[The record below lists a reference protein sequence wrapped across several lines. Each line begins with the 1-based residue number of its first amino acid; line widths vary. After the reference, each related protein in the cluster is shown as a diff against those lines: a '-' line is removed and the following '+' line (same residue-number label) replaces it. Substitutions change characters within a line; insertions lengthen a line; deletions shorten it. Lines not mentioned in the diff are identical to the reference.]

1 MLRLT
6 CLVFSL
12 LFGVAL
18 HASPTW
24 QFERPDLPANKPQLL
39 RWQTTILRIELTN
52 GPVAGTNGEPPTVT
66 LRVLEVLRRGGD
78 LLAETPG
85 DLVATW
91 LSDPAGGDNWKAHSN
106 RDTLHIWKAKPSVSP
121 PAGTKALVFANIG
134 GSPTMLRS
142 DHLFPD
148 TEANRQT
155 VLAGAA
161 KEPFLSRLSGAM
173 FVAIVFFPLI
183 ALGLVYAY
191 PLTAITLAFTIWPIY
206 WVYESQVP
214 YGSQFRVDM
223 IPILGG
229 MVGSGLVLLIARLLA
244 FRRNLKETPGTH

>member
-6 CLVFSL
+6 CLVFSIL
-12 LFGVAL
+12 VSVAL
-18 HASPTW
+18 HASPNW
-24 QFERPDLPANKPQLL
+24 QFERQDLPASEPELL
-39 RWQTTILRIELTN
+39 RWDTTILRIEFIN
-52 GPVAGTNGEPPTVT
+52 GPVVGTNGEPPTVT
-66 LRVLEVLRRGGD
+66 FRVLEVLRRGDD

-91 LSDPAGGDNWKAHSN
+91 WSDPAQGDNWKAHSVK
-106 RDTLHIWKAKPSVSP
+106 DTLHIWKARPSVSP
-121 PAGTKALVFANIG
+121 PAGTKALVFATVG

-142 DHLFPD
+142 DEVFPD

-161 KEPFLSRLSGAM
+161 KEPLLSRLRGAM
-173 FVAIVFFPLI
+173 FVAIVFCPLV

-191 PLTAITLAFTIWPIY
+191 PRSAITLALTIWPIY
-206 WVYESQVP
+206 WAYESQIP
-214 YGSQFRVDM
+214 NSAQFRVDM

-229 MVGSGLVLLIARLLA
+229 MVGSGLVLLLAWFLA
-244 FRRNLKETPGTH
+244 FWRNRKATPGTH